1 MASLTGTKIQDTYDG
16 LLKVSDNVGINSTKK
31 IITDGL
37 GNNSSVKISSE
48 DFEVGGFFFVDIDGN
63 IPDSKI
69 GIGTNAP
76 TETLHVV
83 GDFRLTA
90 RFYDGSNSAGSSGK
104 VLVSTGNATSWTNT
118 FTTSMVFDSGVQFN
132 AGIKDYTGSKGT
144 AGQVLSSTGSNN
156 FDVEWVSLSEIQ
168 GVDGSGTA
176 NYIPVWTDSDT
187 IGNSVIYQSNSNIGI
202 GTLSPGSYKLNVF
215 GDFKLDSNGSG
226 YMQSD
231 YGDHRISIYDSN
243 DNQVVA
249 FQDLDGSSANQ
260 LVVASTGVGIG
271 TNNPG
276 EKLEVVGNVE
286 ADEFIGDLRGAVLFK
301 AQAGEALTKGE
312 VVYISGISGNT
323 TIVSKADAND
333 STKMPAFGLSAETVA
348 LNTSVD
354 IYTFGTLSNLDT
366 SAYSEG
372 DELFVSTTAGT
383 LTNTAPT
390 GESSLIQKVGK
401 VTRSHATVGSIK
413 IMGAGRTNSTPI

>member
-1 MASLTGTKIQDTYDG
+1 MAALTGTKIQDTYDG

-48 DFEVGGFFFVDIDGN
+48 DFEVGGFLFVDIDGN
-63 IPDSKI
+63 VLDSKI
-69 GIGTNAP
+69 GIGTSSP

-90 RFYDGSNSAGSSGK
+90 RFGYDGSNSPGLSGR
-104 VLVSTGNATSWTNT
+104 VLMSTGSATSWSNT
-118 FTTSMVFDSGVQFN
+118 FTASMTFDSGVQFN

-144 AGQVLSSTGSNN
+144 GQVLSSTGSNN
-156 FDVEWVSLSEIQ
+156 FDIEWVSLSEIQ
-168 GVDGSGTA
+168 GVDGTGTA
-176 NYIPVWTDSDT
+176 NYIPIWTDSDT
-187 IGNSVIYQSNSNIGI
+187 IEIPVIYQSNSNIGI

-260 LVVASTGVGIG
+260 LVVSSSGVGI
-271 TNNPG
+271 
-276 EKLEVVGNVE
+276 
-286 ADEFIGDLRGAVLFK
+286 
-301 AQAGEALTKGE
+301 
-312 VVYISGISGNT
+312 
-323 TIVSKADAND
+323 
-333 STKMPAFGLSAETVA
+333 
-348 LNTSVD
+348 
-354 IYTFGTLSNLDT
+354 
-366 SAYSEG
+366 
-372 DELFVSTTAGT
+372 EL
-383 LTNTAPT
+383 LHYLKN
-390 GESSLIQKVGK
+390 
-401 VTRSHATVGSIK
+401 
-413 IMGAGRTNSTPI
+413 

>member
-144 AGQVLSSTGSNN
+144 AG
-156 FDVEWVSLSEIQ
+156 
-168 GVDGSGTA
+168 
-176 NYIPVWTDSDT
+176 
-187 IGNSVIYQSNSNIGI
+187 
-202 GTLSPGSYKLNVF
+202 
-215 GDFKLDSNGSG
+215 
-226 YMQSD
+226 
-231 YGDHRISIYDSN
+231 
-243 DNQVVA
+243 
-249 FQDLDGSSANQ
+249 
-260 LVVASTGVGIG
+260 
-271 TNNPG
+271 
-276 EKLEVVGNVE
+276 
-286 ADEFIGDLRGAVLFK
+286 
-301 AQAGEALTKGE
+301 
-312 VVYISGISGNT
+312 
-323 TIVSKADAND
+323 
-333 STKMPAFGLSAETVA
+333 
-348 LNTSVD
+348 
-354 IYTFGTLSNLDT
+354 
-366 SAYSEG
+366 
-372 DELFVSTTAGT
+372 
-383 LTNTAPT
+383 
-390 GESSLIQKVGK
+390 
-401 VTRSHATVGSIK
+401 SHG
-413 IMGAGRTNSTPI
+413 